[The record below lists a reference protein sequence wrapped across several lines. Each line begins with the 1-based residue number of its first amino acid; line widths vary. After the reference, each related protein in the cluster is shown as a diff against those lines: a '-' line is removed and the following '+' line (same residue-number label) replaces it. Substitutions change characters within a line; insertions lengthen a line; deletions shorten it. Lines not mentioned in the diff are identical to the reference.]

1 MEEGRGVDRL
11 GQGVAQSPLVPSP
24 EPLGEHGGE
33 DEVGDGGGEGETPV
47 EPEQVDRLQ
56 PGEVGALDVAHKDT
70 GGSWAGRG
78 ARGEGFRGTEQWLGG
93 G

>member
-1 MEEGRGVDRL
+1 MEEGRDVDRL
-11 GQGVAQSPLVPSP
+11 GQRVAQSPLVPSP

-56 PGEVGALDVAHKDT
+56 PGEVVGLDVAHKDT